1 MASPST
7 STPIKSVYTP
17 PPRMTDQTS
26 VASKG
31 YIPPHLRKNEKN
43 TVSTDLKSLDKEFF
57 PSLDDPKKNTA
68 TATATSPT
76 ITIATASVTSNVW
89 NKKTTFKTK
98 IENLISFDKL
108 TAKEKLERIQLKHAM
123 EGFEKLS
130 LKLTEEDRA
139 MLYEQWQE
147 QNAEINAW
155 NNAAFIGIQGL
166 ISLEDSELLSETA

>member
-1 MASPST
+1 MASPSTST

-26 VASKG
+26 LASKG

-43 TVSTDLKSLDKEFF
+43 TVPTDLKSLDKEFF

-68 TATATSPT
+68 TTATAT
-76 ITIATASVTSNVW
+76 ATTSNVW

-139 MLYEQWQE
+139 MLYEQRQE
-147 QNAEINAW
+147 QDAEINAW

>member
-1 MASPST
+1 MASTVAAAST
-7 STPIKSVYTP
+7 AASTPIKSVYTP
-17 PPRMTDQTS
+17 PPKMTDQTS
-26 VASKG
+26 VTSKG

-43 TVSTDLKSLDKEFF
+43 TIPTDLKSLDIEFF

-68 TATATSPT
+68 S
-76 ITIATASVTSNVW
+76 ATASTSSSNVW

-139 MLYEQWQE
+139 TLYEQRQE

-155 NNAAFIGIQGL
+155 NDAAFIGIQGL
-166 ISLEDSELLSETA
+166 ISLEDSELPSETA

>member
-7 STPIKSVYTP
+7 STSPSTPIKSVYTP
-17 PPRMTDQTS
+17 PPRITDQTS

-43 TVSTDLKSLDKEFF
+43 TVPTDLKSLDKEFF
-57 PSLDDPKKNTA
+57 PSLDDPKKNT
-68 TATATSPT
+68 TATVTASPT
-76 ITIATASVTSNVW
+76 TSNVW

-139 MLYEQWQE
+139 MLYEQRQE
-147 QNAEINAW
+147 QDAEINAC
-155 NNAAFIGIQGL
+155 NNAAFIGIQG
-166 ISLEDSELLSETA
+166 ITDCP

>member
-1 MASPST
+1 
-7 STPIKSVYTP
+7 
-17 PPRMTDQTS
+17 MTDQTS

-43 TVSTDLKSLDKEFF
+43 TVPTDLKSLDKEFF

-68 TATATSPT
+68 TSPTTATATSPT
-76 ITIATASVTSNVW
+76 TTTTNVW

-139 MLYEQWQE
+139 MLYKQRQE
-147 QNAEINAW
+147 QNAEIKAW

>member
-7 STPIKSVYTP
+7 SPSTPIKSVYTP
-17 PPRMTDQTS
+17 PPRITDQTS

-43 TVSTDLKSLDKEFF
+43 TVPTDLKSLDKEFF

-68 TATATSPT
+68 TATAPT
-76 ITIATASVTSNVW
+76 TTSNVW

-139 MLYEQWQE
+139 MLYEQRQE
-147 QNAEINAW
+147 QDAEINAW

>member
-1 MASPST
+1 MASTSTSPST
-7 STPIKSVYTP
+7 STKSVYTP
-17 PPRMTDQTS
+17 PPRITDQTS
-26 VASKG
+26 VTSKG

-43 TVSTDLKSLDKEFF
+43 TVPTDLKSLDKEFF

-68 TATATSPT
+68 TAISPT
-76 ITIATASVTSNVW
+76 TTTNVW

-139 MLYEQWQE
+139 MLYEQRQE

-166 ISLEDSELLSETA
+166 ISLEDSELLSETE